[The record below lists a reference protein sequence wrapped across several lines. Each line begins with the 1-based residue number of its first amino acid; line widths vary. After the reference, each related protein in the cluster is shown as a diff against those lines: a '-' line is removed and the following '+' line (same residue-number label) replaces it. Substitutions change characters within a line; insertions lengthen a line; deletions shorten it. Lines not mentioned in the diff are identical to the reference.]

1 MCLFPPAT
9 MADCLPSYK
18 NDRVIAACDIQGD
31 SKRRKLSATKRKRD
45 RSFSEWKDMK
55 LRRPIK
61 RFKTCRNQTFPS
73 QLGSVWMLPSNRL
86 WRPCNTVCCQKMSK
100 VALHEWY
107 TWYNLSS
114 IDSYIGYMHLWT
126 YQVHLLR
133 PWSWKLWSI
142 FRAFETCRHLGCCWS
157 ITQPMTR
164 ALSIARSLSSLWN
177 SAPAMA
183 MWLVTWVSKIQLTRC
198 FFACVFVDQQVGT
211 NYQQLSRTQS

>member
-61 RFKTCRNQTFPS
+61 KFKTCITCRNQTFPS

-86 WRPCNTVCCQKMSK
+86 WMPCNTVCCQKMSK
-100 VALHEWY
+100 VALHERY

-142 FRAFETCRHLGCCWS
+142 FRAFEMPTFGMLLVH
-157 ITQPMTR
+157 
-164 ALSIARSLSSLWN
+164 N
-177 SAPAMA
+177 SAND
-183 MWLVTWVSKIQLTRC
+183 TRP
-198 FFACVFVDQQVGT
+198 FHRSVFEFSLKLCSCHGNVIGHMSFKDPVD
-211 NYQQLSRTQS
+211 